1 MTTHAA
7 YGLPKARKENW
18 DLSVRINPTGE
29 LAEPLPVWE
38 ANKALGRL
46 DRFQPSQTDRDDMES
61 QWNQLAGLFLID
73 RTGII
78 RWVFVEATDGPASIG
93 KYPPE
98 AEIVL
103 LAQTLLQ

>member
-7 YGLPKARKENW
+7 YGLPKVRKENW
-18 DLSVRINPTGE
+18 DLSTRINPTGE
-29 LAEPLPVWE
+29 LAAPLPVWE
-38 ANKALGRL
+38 ANKALGRVDL
-46 DRFQPSQTDRDDMES
+46 FQPSQTDRDDMER

-78 RWVFVEATDGPASIG
+78 RWVFVEATDGPAGIG

-98 AEIVL
+98 AEIVIL
-103 LAQTLLQ
+103 VQTLLQ